1 MGYGCYSNITDIK
14 GVLGITA
21 TTDDTVLRKI
31 AESASRAIDQYC
43 NRNFYVT
50 SATKY
55 FDGSG
60 RTLWIPDMLSNST
73 FKTDDT
79 GDGTYENVLEGTWV
93 ASTAYTVGQFVK
105 PTTENR
111 HSYKCTT
118 AGTTNSTEPTW
129 GTTLAGTTT
138 DNTVIWTCSPT
149 NYTLYGGGLEDSYNK
164 LPKTR
169 VEINPNGEYGSFA
182 NGVGIGIEITG
193 VWGYGDG
200 ISATPYVIDTTIS
213 EALDTS
219 ETGVDVTAITNLN
232 GGNTILIDSEQMY
245 VYSYA
250 TLTLTVER
258 GVNGTTAAE
267 HGTSTSLYIYQY
279 PSDIRQACIDL
290 SVALYQNRAKQGLQ
304 SERLGDYEYTVRGA
318 AGRGGEMLS
327 KGMIESML
335 DDTIKSY
342 RRLRM

>member
-1 MGYGCYSNITDIK
+1 MYGTYASIADIK
-14 GVLGITA
+14 GVLGISS

-31 AESASRAIDQYC
+31 TESASRSIDQYT
-43 NRNFYVT
+43 NRHFGVE

-55 FDGSG
+55 FDGVG
-60 RTLWIPDMLSNST
+60 RTLWVPDLLSAST
-73 FKTDDT
+73 FKTDET
-79 GDGTYENVLEGTWV
+79 GDGTYENTLEGTWV

-105 PTTENR
+105 PTSENR

-118 AGTTNSTEPTW
+118 AGTTDSTEPTW
-129 GTTLAGTTT
+129 GTTLAGTTS
-138 DNTVIWTCSPT
+138 DGTVTWTCSPT
-149 NYTLYGGGLEDSYNK
+149 NYILYGGGLEDSYNK

-169 VEINPNGEYGSFA
+169 IQINPNGEYGSFA
-182 NGVGIGIEITG
+182 NGVGIGVEITG

-219 ETGVDVTAITNLN
+219 ETDVDVTAITNLN

-267 HGTSTSLYIYQY
+267 HDTATSLYIYQY
-279 PSDIRQACIDL
+279 PADIRQACIDL
-290 SVALYQNRAKQGLQ
+290 STALYQLRDKKGVQ
-304 SERLGDYEYTVRGA
+304 SEKIGDYSYTLTNTTA
-318 AGRGGEMLS
+318 PGR
-327 KGMIESML
+327 KGLIEGIL
-335 DDTIKSY
+335 NDGIRSY
-342 RRLRM
+342 KRLRF